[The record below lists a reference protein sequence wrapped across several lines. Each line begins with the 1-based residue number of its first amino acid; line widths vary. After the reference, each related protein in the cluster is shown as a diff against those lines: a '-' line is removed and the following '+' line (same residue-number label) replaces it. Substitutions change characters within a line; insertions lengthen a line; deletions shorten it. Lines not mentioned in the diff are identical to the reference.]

1 VDDPARWSYHISL
14 ILTLTINPAIDRT
27 ISVDKLVFEDR
38 GYILDRT
45 EAAGG
50 RGVNASQVI
59 HAFGGKTLA
68 LLTSG
73 GEIGQRME
81 QLLGG
86 MGFPFEAVRVR
97 AEGRANLT
105 ISDKNGLT
113 VKLNETGAE
122 LAQSEI
128 QAVRALVEARLSK
141 AKWLM
146 LCGSIQPGVP
156 PHFYCE
162 IIEMAK
168 SRGVKTLLDTDGDVL
183 SHALEAKPT
192 VISPNQHE
200 AERLLGRAIITRSQ
214 SLEAIQRLHS
224 LGPESVILSLGSK
237 GALGLSSEGI
247 FEAVPPRV
255 EALCPIGAGD
265 ALAAAFVW
273 AVEKKKSF
281 SDALRWGVA
290 AGTASAMLPGMSFP
304 TMEQTKAI
312 HRQVEVR
319 PTR

>member
-1 VDDPARWSYHISL
+1 L

-168 SRGVKTLLDTDGDVL
+168 SRGVKTLLDTDGDNVV
-183 SHALEAKPT
+183 S
-192 VISPNQHE
+192 
-200 AERLLGRAIITRSQ
+200 
-214 SLEAIQRLHS
+214 
-224 LGPESVILSLGSK
+224 
-237 GALGLSSEGI
+237 
-247 FEAVPPRV
+247 
-255 EALCPIGAGD
+255 AGD
-265 ALAAAFVW
+265 TDGGATSTTGSPRAW
-273 AVEKKKSF
+273 P
-281 SDALRWGVA
+281 
-290 AGTASAMLPGMSFP
+290 M
-304 TMEQTKAI
+304 
-312 HRQVEVR
+312 
-319 PTR
+319 